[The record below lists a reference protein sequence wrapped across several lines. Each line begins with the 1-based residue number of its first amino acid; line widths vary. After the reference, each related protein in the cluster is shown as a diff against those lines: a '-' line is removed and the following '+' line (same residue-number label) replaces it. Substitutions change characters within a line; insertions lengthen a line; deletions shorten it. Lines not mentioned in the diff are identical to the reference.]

1 MTARTQGE
9 EIGMNG
15 ASWLRTMGFAL
26 GLAIAAGF
34 GPAAAAE
41 PDAAWNEIREML
53 FADRAIQDGT
63 GVIHLAAP
71 RRAHDAAIVPI
82 EIVAEMP
89 QTPDRYIRTVHLV
102 IDQNPAPVA
111 AVFHLTPESGRATI
125 ATRVRINEYTD
136 VRAIAETSDGQLY
149 MASRFVK
156 ASGGC
161 SAPALKDHEQAIARL
176 GQMRIKPITPF
187 QPGSPNEVQLLISHP
202 NYSGMQMDPLSRHWI
217 PPHYVREIQVSYDD
231 RPIMRVEGDISLS
244 ENPSI
249 HFFFVPQRPG
259 ELSVRVVDS
268 EEQEFSAK
276 MALGGA
282 ATF

>member
-1 MTARTQGE
+1 
-9 EIGMNG
+9 MNG
-15 ASWLRTMGFAL
+15 ASCLRMVCVAL
-26 GLAIAAGF
+26 GLAVAASI

-41 PDAAWNEIREML
+41 PDEAWNDIQEML

-63 GVIHLAAP
+63 GIIHLAAP
-71 RRAHDAAIVPI
+71 QRAHDAAIVPI
-82 EIVAEMP
+82 EIVAEIP
-89 QTPDRYIRTVHLV
+89 QTPERYIRTVHLV

-111 AVFHLTPESGRATI
+111 GVFHLTPDSGRATI
-125 ATRVRINEYTD
+125 ATRVRINEYTN
-136 VRAIAETSDGQLY
+136 VRAIAETSDGALY

-161 SAPALKDHEQAIARL
+161 SAPALKDHEQAMARL
-176 GQMRIKPITPF
+176 GQMKIRPLTPF

-217 PPHYVREIQVSYDD
+217 PPRYVREIHVSYDD

-249 HFFFVPQRPG
+249 HFSFVPEGPG

-268 EEQEFSAK
+268 EEQKFSAG
-276 MALGGA
+276 MPLGGA
-282 ATF
+282 AES